1 MFISGE
7 IMARKKAR
15 KNIPLKVQK
24 TLWARSGNRCALCK
38 VELSEITAC
47 NSPCL
52 IGEIAHIEGYN
63 KGSARYNPN
72 MTDDERNSYDNL
84 ILLCANCHT
93 KIDKDEITYTVQ
105 KLKRIKK
112 EHEEWVNTQLKMSMT
127 EFSFAEL
134 EVIVKYLVNNHP
146 PFHEEVI
153 MAIPPQEKIQKNNL
167 SNEVAKYI
175 NMGMINTH
183 QVKEYLNR
191 HPDPEFSKRL
201 KNEFVTK
208 YIELRNKNLHGDDLF
223 YEQWDF
229 ASGNYSEFKYRAAGL
244 TLLTYF
250 FELCEVF
257 ER

>member
-63 KGSARYNPN
+63 EGSARYNPN

-112 EHEEWVNTQLKMSMT
+112 EHEEWVNTQLKMSMIK
-127 EFSFAEL
+127 FSFAEW
-134 EVIVKYLVNNHP
+134 EVIVKYLINNHP
-146 PFHEEVI
+146 PLHEEDI
-153 MAIPPQEKIQKNNL
+153 KAIPPQEKIQKNNL

-223 YEQWDF
+223 YELWDF